1 MSVNRTLTP
10 VMLVTPTWLFS
21 DLSVVANII
30 TIIIII
36 IIITIIII
44 IITLLISSKRLF
56 RLIYNV
62 KYLKLT
68 FLKIPL
74 KNAVLF

>member
-30 TIIIII
+30 TIIIIL
-36 IIITIIII
+36 
-44 IITLLISSKRLF
+44 ITLLISSKRLF

>member
-30 TIIIII
+30 TITIIII
-36 IIITIIII
+36 IIIIM